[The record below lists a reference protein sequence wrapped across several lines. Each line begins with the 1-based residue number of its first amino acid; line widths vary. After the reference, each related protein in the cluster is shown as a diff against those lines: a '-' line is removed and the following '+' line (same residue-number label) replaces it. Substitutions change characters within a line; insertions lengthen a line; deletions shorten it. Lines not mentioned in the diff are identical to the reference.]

1 MGKLSNKWAGG
12 VLLVVCGCFLIDKGV
27 HWGFERM
34 LACMESEMLE
44 EPDSVL
50 VYLKGN
56 WRWSQDFEESTA
68 ARYALMYVDALYQTN
83 RIVDDSALNVACSYY
98 MGAR

>member
-1 MGKLSNKWAGG
+1 MALMGKLSNKWAGG

-56 WRWSQDFEESTA
+56 WRWSQDFVCGCLIPDKPDCG
-68 ARYALMYVDALYQTN
+68 RFCIKCGL
-83 RIVDDSALNVACSYY
+83 
-98 MGAR
+98 

>member
-56 WRWSQDFEESTA
+56 WRWSQDFEKKYCGTVCIDVCGC
-68 ARYALMYVDALYQTN
+68 LIPDNGL
-83 RIVDDSALNVACSYY
+83 
-98 MGAR
+98 